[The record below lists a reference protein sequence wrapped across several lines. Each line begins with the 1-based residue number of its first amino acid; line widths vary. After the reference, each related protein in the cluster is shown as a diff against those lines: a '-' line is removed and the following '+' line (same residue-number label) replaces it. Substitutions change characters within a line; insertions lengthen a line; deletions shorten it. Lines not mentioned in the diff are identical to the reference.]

1 MNAVKDDLHQLMTKR
16 EVRELCRVSSSA
28 LHAKRTRG
36 EFPKPIQIRRRF
48 VRYWRSEIVA

>member
-1 MNAVKDDLHQLMTKR
+1 MNAVKDDAYQLMTER

-36 EFPKPIQIRRRF
+36 EFPRPIEIRRRT
-48 VRYWRSEIVA
+48 VRYWRSDIVA